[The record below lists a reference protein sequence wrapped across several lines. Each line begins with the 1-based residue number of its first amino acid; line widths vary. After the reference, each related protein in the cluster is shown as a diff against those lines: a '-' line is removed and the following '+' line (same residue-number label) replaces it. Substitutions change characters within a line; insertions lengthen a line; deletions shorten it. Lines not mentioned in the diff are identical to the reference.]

1 MFDLCVFKMK
11 GEQLI
16 TDRNRALNEK
26 QWISCYKERTKMEK
40 GYELNKVTMDYRL
53 SEEDGGKQWSIGMNT
68 DKWEY
73 NTC

>member
-1 MFDLCVFKMK
+1 MK

-40 GYELNKVTMDYRL
+40 GNREN
-53 SEEDGGKQWSIGMNT
+53 
-68 DKWEY
+68 
-73 NTC
+73 

>member
-40 GYELNKVTMDYRL
+40 GNREN
-53 SEEDGGKQWSIGMNT
+53 
-68 DKWEY
+68 
-73 NTC
+73 